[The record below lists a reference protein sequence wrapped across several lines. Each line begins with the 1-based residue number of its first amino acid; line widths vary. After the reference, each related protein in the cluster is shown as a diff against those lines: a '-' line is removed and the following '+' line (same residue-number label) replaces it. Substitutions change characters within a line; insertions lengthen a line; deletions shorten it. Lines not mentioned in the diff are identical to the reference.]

1 MYILLDRL
9 ILFVTTSL
17 PTFHIGWIAFWT
29 PTVGAK
35 VIAVVLVGMYAACTK
50 DNGSAD
56 PRSCGWWNPDVP
68 PPPPPPVSPTCLA
81 AMKADCGSVQQNS
94 TMCLACMTAHST
106 ALGQAGCTTIAAEM
120 FCGIDPNREHD
131 PHDVTYH
138 PGDSYENTVP
148 LIPKPQ
154 QHPFAQADPP
164 MVLFDIS
171 KDPNGT
177 CSPPAQKH
185 LRNASSLTHIAFDFD
200 GA

>member
-1 MYILLDRL
+1 
-9 ILFVTTSL
+9 
-17 PTFHIGWIAFWT
+17 
-29 PTVGAK
+29 
-35 VIAVVLVGMYAACTK
+35 
-50 DNGSAD
+50 
-56 PRSCGWWNPDVP
+56 
-68 PPPPPPVSPTCLA
+68 
-81 AMKADCGSVQQNS
+81 
-94 TMCLACMTAHST
+94 MTAHST
-106 ALGQAGCTTIAAEM
+106 ALGRAGCTTIAAET
-120 FCGIDPNREHD
+120 FCGIDPDREHD